1 MTNLLERKHTPKGG
15 NYWGET
21 GIYWNE
27 YSKLWDELVPQSG
40 QAETIVGEMIRCISR
55 LQYDYYN
62 NGNCNVQ
69 EVNSYYEYETCSTCD
84 GDGEVEDDWDEDGN
98 PIAEMCGECCGSG
111 EIQEEYDG
119 NPTINDYYQ
128 DMIDFLHEH
137 TEDKSKIDNLVEFLT
152 DGSNSYSNY
161 SFTDNEESVYVEL
174 MDEVMYSV
182 LKRIEDG
189 RKDEKV

>member
-69 EVNSYYEYETCSTCD
+69 EVNSYYEYETCGNCD

-98 PIAEMCGECCGSG
+98 PIAEMCNECCGSG

-128 DMIDFLHEH
+128 DMIDFLHKH

>member
-1 MTNLLERKHTPKGG
+1 MTITLERKHTPKGG

-27 YSKLWDELVPQSG
+27 YSKLWDDHVPPSG
-40 QAETIVGEMIRCISR
+40 KAETVVGEMIRCISR

-69 EVNSYYEYETCSTCD
+69 EYQTYYEYERCGNCD
-84 GDGEVEDDWDEDGN
+84 GDGEVVYKWDEDDN
-98 PIAEMCGECCGSG
+98 PISEECDECCGSG

-119 NPTINDYYQ
+119 DPTINDYYQ

-137 TEDKSKIDNLVEFLT
+137 IDDRSKVDNLEEFLT
-152 DGSNSYSNY
+152 NGSNSYSNY
-161 SFTDNEESVYVEL
+161 SFSDNEESVYVEL
-174 MDEVMYSV
+174 MDEVMFCV
-182 LKRIEDG
+182 LKMISNNQN
-189 RKDEKV
+189 KPI